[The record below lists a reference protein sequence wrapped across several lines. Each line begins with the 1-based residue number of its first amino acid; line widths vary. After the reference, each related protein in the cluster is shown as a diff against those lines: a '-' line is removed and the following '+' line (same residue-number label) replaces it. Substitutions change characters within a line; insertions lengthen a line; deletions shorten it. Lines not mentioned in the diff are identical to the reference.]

1 MAISVRANFDIS
13 WMDEVLPGFD
23 NLMPSASGI
32 KGAQT
37 FPNATKNP
45 RKKGLIWE
53 VLSHYCLLKNPTI
66 KAFIFCG
73 VSGKRGIEGGVLAP

>member
-1 MAISVRANFDIS
+1 MDVFCDSRKFPIFSHRSIWFTIQLNQEFTKKFPSGNFDIS

-23 NLMPSASGI
+23 NFMPSASGI

-45 RKKGLIWE
+45 RKKGLI
-53 VLSHYCLLKNPTI
+53 
-66 KAFIFCG
+66 
-73 VSGKRGIEGGVLAP
+73 